1 MICNAKKKTKEVH
14 TLGNSFEIEVAM
26 DTLVL
31 EETTQLISVLPTLTS
46 YLPSIFVKYQFSQMA
61 YHLDFL

>member
-1 MICNAKKKTKEVH
+1 MIYNAKKRKKYP
-14 TLGNSFEIEVAM
+14 LGNHFEIEVAM